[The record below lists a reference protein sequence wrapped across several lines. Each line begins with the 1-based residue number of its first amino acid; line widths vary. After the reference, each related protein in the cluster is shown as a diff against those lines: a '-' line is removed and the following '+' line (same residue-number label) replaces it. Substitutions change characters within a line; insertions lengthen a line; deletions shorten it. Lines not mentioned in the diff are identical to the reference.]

1 LPDRDTIEQGR
12 QQLFLI
18 NKTNNMNIVTF
29 LESEETKVIAWV
41 KAKEPEF
48 VSAIQQAYAFTK
60 SALAWAKSPQGVA
73 VEAFIEANLPKSTL
87 LIGEGVTIVTEIVT
101 DLSKVT
107 SVAAM
112 EGIALRLGAEILQL
126 LDGKK
131 LPTGISG
138 YLAEFQTIFV
148 G

>member
-1 LPDRDTIEQGR
+1 
-12 QQLFLI
+12 
-18 NKTNNMNIVTF
+18 
-29 LESEETKVIAWV
+29 
-41 KAKEPEF
+41 
-48 VSAIQQAYAFTK
+48 
-60 SALAWAKSPQGVA
+60 
-73 VEAFIEANLPKSTL
+73 
-87 LIGEGVTIVTEIVT
+87 LIGEGVTIATEIVT

>member
-1 LPDRDTIEQGR
+1 
-12 QQLFLI
+12 
-18 NKTNNMNIVTF
+18 MNIVTF

-48 VSAIQQAYAFTK
+48 VSAIQQAYAFTSK
-60 SALAWAKSPQGVA
+60 ALAWAKSPNGVA
-73 VEAFIEANLPKSTL
+73 AESFIEANIPTATAWL
-87 LIGEGVTIVTEIVT
+87 GEATTVATDIVT
-101 DLSKVT
+101 DLGKVS

-112 EGIALRLGAEILQL
+112 EGIALRLGAEILQV

-131 LPTGISG
+131 LPTGIAG
-138 YLAEFQTIFV
+138 YLAEFQAIFV